1 MQIKELRIFYHYA
14 SGKIT
19 NNDKKYNRDEV
30 ITGSKG
36 GDDK

>member
-1 MQIKELRIFYHYA
+1 MRMCVFYA
-14 SGKIT
+14 GGKIT